1 MTKKM
6 IAICGSVVVLLA
18 AILVGA
24 FFAGPL
30 IASAHSNQNATTTTG
45 TATNPY
51 CEQYLQTLASKLNV
65 SVTTLEQD
73 QLAARE
79 AVINQAVT
87 NGKLTQAQATAIEQ
101 KMTSHQACTGSS
113 QRAPWQRYV
122 ARQFLRKYRSNIVSQ
137 VAQGLHLTSSQ
148 LQSDLKS
155 GKSLTQIATTQHV
168 TVAQLKTIVT
178 NTVENTLK
186 TAVSAGDLTQAQS
199 TAYTTF
205 LQSHP
210 HWLQSLLNRHVH
222 KG

>member
-1 MTKKM
+1 MKKL
-6 IAICGSVVVLLA
+6 IIIGGSVVALLA
-18 AILVGA
+18 AVLVGA

-30 IASAHSNQNATTTTG
+30 IASAHSSQNATTTTSA
-45 TATNPY
+45 ATNPY

-65 SVTTLEQD
+65 PVATLEQD
-73 QLAARE
+73 QLAAKV

-101 KMTSHQACTGSS
+101 KLTSHQACTGSA
-113 QRAPWQRYV
+113 QRLPWQGYV
-122 ARQFLRKYRSNIVSQ
+122 TRQFLKKYGPNIVNQ
-137 VAQGLHLTSSQ
+137 VAQGLHLSSSQ

-155 GKSLTQIATTQHV
+155 GESLTKIATAQHV
-168 TVAQLKTIVT
+168 TAAQLKTIVT
-178 NTVENTLK
+178 NAIDSTLK
-186 TAVSAGDLTQAQS
+186 TAVSAGDLTQSQA

-210 HWLQSLLNRHVH
+210 HVLQSLLNRHAH